1 MACLLEKGDILD
13 VYSDIY
19 ESILSRINGSI
30 KTKFSP
36 EQYIKDFHNEIAE
49 SNDPKFALEVAQA
62 IPEIMLQV
70 IATRKNIRE
79 YFVKNNISQDPIL
92 KMSLSFEDFN
102 AIKIFVSGQ
111 KKSLDEQKQK
121 IIRKN
126 KSKENI
132 EILDPT
138 DTTINYSN
146 VQKKGKVEDPLTNSG
161 QFAIAYNPDEV
172 TKEEQDTPDPEK
184 EMFYTV
190 IKQIILISEQKPTD
204 TDEVIYQGVSLAQR
218 PVSIKNFPTKPDG
231 TTLLVDDDV
240 KFLEKNPDYNGL
252 LNVITDT
259 DGNYVYFTEKGD
271 ITNESEGR
279 LVYQYVRDIVLK
291 DGKLILTNRSGF
303 AYTLVSPENIIER
316 KNNAYKQ
323 IHTIGMLQADKDAM
337 LKKERAQQKKRI
349 NDLYRLHTYMK
360 ENPDEAVV
368 LRITGGSFGNF
379 KNKYIPIAETGLKLD
394 DINLPF
400 IGGGK
405 SGYIQVE
412 IAQDLPGISV
422 KHPIYLQ
429 RGDINEDLADKIATI
444 LTTKARYRGEEL
456 SPLAKR
462 TYAEIF
468 LGDNVVVRDTNK
480 IKNNIEILTPEI
492 NGITTLT
499 VSINDVPVYL
509 DSPNAKE
516 EIKKHL
522 LAAIPNKNGQIYP
535 ANLNY
540 SQAYIGIGKT
550 FTDYIVSGEKITKKE
565 VNYFDFIKPRMK
577 IEYSAESASFFVNS
591 NAYLSYSI
599 PSSIMPAGKKN
610 FDLASV
616 TPASKRTVKAK
627 IDNEVNEIINE
638 DDVKVEPGKVVYNL
652 KKVTAAY
659 QVNANIV
666 DTGVTLNI
674 GTDLETGLAKI
685 AKTKA
690 KNYVPITL
698 SKKAKTKKDFPNV
711 GAVAS
716 ATVKNLNRYKSDT
729 VHAIGNNIAELT
741 KGGYSQTD
749 INTVVYE
756 ILDKIV
762 NSTELIE
769 PVTKIVTIGESGVS
783 EAVIKAAKKLGI
795 GVEVTV
801 PSGWTFSVSWAK
813 GKTGTFT
820 ISNKDEFLSRFGD
833 APTKTNAKRKVAK
846 TANQYNRVAAA
857 IAKKKATSNKIY
869 GTRKKAPAKK
879 TPATIK
885 QQDAQ
890 VNTVSSMSL
899 TERLKQ
905 KRDIFN
911 SKDSDKLNRIE
922 NLERKLGGFFER
934 LFTTKAQRDS
944 ILDWWG
950 TNPLSKAIPLDII
963 TQVVNSNA
971 FATWSQ
977 HGITLYMANKA
988 TPIDLYHEAWHGFS
1002 QLFLTMDEKTALYNE
1017 IRKYP
1022 KWAEASYFDV
1032 EEALAEDYRN
1042 YTRDNT
1048 LFTGVLGKI
1057 FKKVRDFLRMLFG
1070 KVTGQ
1075 DMMQLRDIAVVKDL
1089 FDKLYKGEILDLKP
1103 SIDNIMFTKLNR
1115 ARTIENFSIDETDK
1129 AVKLIDNL
1137 LGLEIAYY
1145 NDKNSSTTGAVRVF
1159 SDVENRLKAYESV
1172 NKQIEY
1178 TIEYSIEQYEA
1189 LLEKDPTNIEE
1200 QEKLKNNIDLLSR
1213 ILDNY
1218 GNPELA
1224 LSNKDKSSVVAFQM
1238 KKSRFKII
1246 QEELLED
1253 PSDLENTRVLQ
1264 DYKGNV
1270 INPKNLA
1277 RPETLMIISSV
1288 IKVEKDENG
1297 NVTEVLDV
1305 FGVPQLDDPG
1315 DVWNKLAK
1323 VLEGSFDYAEMYER
1337 LVKYSENYPEFLQI
1351 IDNLR
1356 NPGNLEVTDSLQFAI
1371 ETNFFKDLKKPR
1383 IRHIQYNIN
1392 KTILEKEKYDEEGR
1406 KVKDEVSSYD
1416 SVVTTASFDTHA
1428 VIKDWKANFITASID
1443 INPYIKED
1451 TDGNPILNTEKVIND
1466 FGDDRGVF
1474 IQSKAREFLE
1484 AFGVYMDRSSSEL
1497 NTIFEDTL
1505 NVTTAFKLT
1514 LVFDTIKLVHQ
1525 AAQSTDFNKVAAAE
1539 AFKKDPLTGLIK
1551 GLPKELREDEKQSND
1566 IRSSIRILAELQ
1578 TQYSDGYSNFS
1589 VLSPD
1594 GNRVWEQVVDNT
1606 ITRVVTSINYAKT
1619 WQELTNDEADPNGK
1633 FKHMRWLSEDN
1644 NAYSKWSVL
1653 LNSVFFLED
1662 ILADNYGQKRKIK
1675 TGAEQEDIKLI
1686 VNNVGGTQL
1695 IVKNENDTVGKSTA
1709 SLDGTSKFLQE
1720 VHTMLLGGIEEFMR
1734 HASKNTAMSLST
1746 QELFTYPGKIDKH
1759 LYIDIDLFKPKNTGL
1774 GETEGFNIIV
1784 GYIAGELERI
1794 NRYKD
1799 GFGNESKEYFAEFS
1813 GYNRPFIKKDGTTV
1827 AAGEVFTAFD
1837 DVLTE
1842 STKDLLYKVKGNL
1855 VDYLED
1861 NLDLRQ
1867 IVKNEVT
1874 SYFEK
1879 ETAANLKTLQ
1889 TSRFVDESL
1898 YEKGTQAGISKDQ
1911 VDETLMKAYTYNS
1924 WIHKFE
1930 TLILAYGD
1938 LVQYNHDKEEF
1949 HKRNAGLGSGGLGFR
1964 SDLQAISYINSSK
1977 FPRLYAKKYGY
1988 TVKKYDG
1995 TFTTGIIKEKIVKE
2009 SVYYKEYL
2017 KKLTESITKR
2027 LGNKEE
2033 AEKLAKK
2040 TLEEYLNMKEADG
2053 QGYITLESY
2062 RMFKELEGDWSNN
2075 QELLYKKIVD
2085 GGTINVEDVIEF
2097 FPSYKLQY
2105 FGNIQTKGLALTSFH
2120 KFSLAPLIPGVTG
2133 MDTYQDKLHDKMMEK
2148 QMDYVVF
2155 ETGSKVGHIGN
2166 GDVIVN
2172 EDGSFNEQVEFTK
2185 NVIFAEYLKNQT
2197 AINSKYKGDSLISTQ
2212 LRKLILEGLYE
2223 KGVIDTTDEDKIT
2236 EPRVRKY
2243 LNDVKEYSEILK
2255 VELLKEIGYEE
2266 KDGSYFPKDS
2276 SSTEKLAEL
2285 IRTSLELDDV
2295 VGDHLIDFIDVL
2307 DDGTLRYDT
2316 SLHPEAAK
2324 IEKLIMSVI
2333 NKKLIKQAINGEPL
2347 VQVSSALYAGAFQKP
2362 KNKLRLGSD
2371 EEIKKYAGSTVLPS
2385 YHEKADGF
2393 TAAMKV
2399 MIALQGDY
2407 SNLLNLKA
2415 LDGEII
2421 GNIDRLN
2428 EAIKDDAWLDSNNG
2442 ANRKA
2447 ITLVGVRI
2455 PVQSL
2460 NSMEYMEVFHF
2471 LSPQAGNLI
2480 VPPSEIVAK
2489 SGADFD
2495 IDKLTLYMA
2504 NINADGTLPTRMFEN
2519 VEELKEYLENN
2530 EVSEKDKAFGLDM
2543 QKMVLQNELMDSM
2556 RSILEL
2562 PQNYVSLITPNGTFL
2577 LKELSEDLAK
2587 YVMEYDPFTNKSDE
2601 RNNKSGDGKNKT
2613 VISPTRV
2620 LETLYNIYKHESNV
2634 VGKRTLGLGAVENTF
2649 HTLINSIETEG
2660 GVAMPDKFIHGSEL
2674 KERDAL
2680 LWLRHNKVT
2689 KNGKELI
2696 SIASRYDVDNKIK
2709 ISDVIS
2715 QMINGWVDVEK
2726 DAWIFFIQGN
2736 YEVAPILLYLIKTGV
2751 PVKEAVYFVSQPLVR
2766 EYVKE
2771 QRLATSTYADVLN
2784 KKPESKGLVKYQAA
2798 SEVIDKYFDSKTAT
2812 SLNDNRK
2819 RYEIGKNL
2827 TEAILEDRKNKSF
2840 TEKEMYKLIKD
2851 FKKDESNASSELS
2864 LAMFL
2869 HYIQIEQQITGLTQ
2883 LKVAANP
2890 DTSTKSTGSEVEQS
2904 EANIEA
2910 LLEESKLE
2918 PGLLNSIRLDSVIGS
2933 FFNNPLALAINSV
2946 IFPLRYNKAIS
2957 NYLVAR
2963 NKDVRADSAKTFGD
2977 NKSDVFVN
2985 TFRNDLISFLFQ
2997 TAARRYTLGDTYKS
3011 YTLNTAVPVSLVD
3024 ELKFGAFVKTDKAK
3038 NKTLYIDKAALE
3050 NDFKRKV
3057 FVKGSE
3063 LADSYEKRGLYTLTL
3078 DHFHFDGLT
3087 NQGEYV
3093 KFVAER
3099 EYLRSIYS
3107 KADVKKM
3114 TEYKAELKTVKEMNP
3129 TFSKEKIAS
3138 YTYEKILANKAL
3150 ENTLNPYHM
3159 FKDPHYAY
3167 AIRFSQIML
3176 KYGKDLKKNY
3186 SVLNKMK
3193 NEPNS
3198 DRTMFNL
3205 FVAEK
3210 DFTTDTSNLYTKNL
3224 NDLADPSVKK
3234 VQDVND
3240 NEMISDFFSKLPL
3253 YTFMQTGINKTKFNF
3268 GNIVD
3273 YTQFMNLVNEEAGK
3287 LVKALEMPTLAENF
3301 LNAFYNR
3308 FIRENSRT
3316 KTDKSRY
3323 KNYLFGIDLDSLSKL
3338 ASEPT
3343 NLEDRPGLI
3352 ETKNPNI
3359 FMFDESK
3366 FAPSDYEKI
3375 ITANTDVTFLYPT
3388 TVAVLQNKTA
3398 ALGRGITRR
3407 YANDMSIG
3415 FPVSFNNENDH
3426 MLSLDPKNYKII
3438 TNVYDE
3444 AIKEITS
3451 LIESGYPVA
3460 IPMAG
3465 FGNSTSMPK
3474 ELFVYLSKKLYQ
3486 QPIGFLNPG
3495 STMYKEMS
3503 EIVGNNQGISDKEIL
3518 DSLGL
3523 TEDPFTCKL

>member
-79 YFVKNNISQDPIL
+79 YFVKNKISQDSISE
-92 KMSLSFEDFN
+92 MSLTFEDFN

-323 IHTIGMLQADKDAM
+323 IHTIGMLQADKDVM

-349 NDLYRLHTYMK
+349 NDLYRLHNYMK

-422 KHPIYLQ
+422 KHPVYLQ

-565 VNYFDFIKPRMK
+565 VNYFDFIKPMMK

-616 TPASKRTVKAK
+616 TPASKKTVKAK

-638 DDVKVEPGKVVYNL
+638 DDVKVEPGEVVYNL
-652 KKVTAAY
+652 KKITAAY
-659 QVNANIV
+659 QVNANIINA
-666 DTGVTLNI
+666 GVTLNI
-674 GTDLETGLAKI
+674 GTDLEIGLAKI

-690 KNYVPITL
+690 RKYVPITL
-698 SKKAKTKKDFPNV
+698 SKKAKAKKDFPNV
-711 GAVAS
+711 AAVAS
-716 ATVKNLNRYKSDT
+716 AIVNNLNKYKSDT
-729 VHAIGNNIAELT
+729 VHAIGNNIAELG
-741 KGGYSQTD
+741 KSGYSQTD
-749 INTVVYE
+749 IDTVVYQ

-762 NSTELIE
+762 NSNELIE

-801 PSGWTFSVSWAK
+801 PSGWTFSVPWAK
-813 GKTGTFT
+813 GKTGVYT

-846 TANQYNRVAAA
+846 TANQYNRVAAT
-857 IAKKKATSNKIY
+857 IAKKKATSNKTY

-905 KRDIFN
+905 KKDIFN

-934 LFTTKAQRDS
+934 LITTKAERDS

-963 TQVVNSNA
+963 TQVVNSNS

-977 HGITLYMANKA
+977 YGITLHMANKA

-1002 QLFLTMDEKTALYNE
+1002 QLFLTMDEKTALYDE
-1017 IRKYP
+1017 IRKSP

-1057 FKKVRDFLRMLFG
+1057 FKKVRDFLRMMFG

-1129 AVKLIDNL
+1129 AVKLIDNF

-1288 IKVEKDENG
+1288 VQVEKDENG

-1305 FGVPQLDDPG
+1305 FGVPQLDDV
-1315 DVWNKLAK
+1315 DNVWKKLAK

-1356 NPGNLEVTDSLQFAI
+1356 HPGNLEVTDSLQFAI

-1406 KVKDEVSSYD
+1406 KIKDEVSSYD

-1497 NTIFEDTL
+1497 NTIFENTL

-1539 AFKKDPLTGLIK
+1539 TFKKDPLSGLIK

-1619 WQELTNDEADPNGK
+1619 WQELT
-1633 FKHMRWLSEDN
+1633 
-1644 NAYSKWSVL
+1644 
-1653 LNSVFFLED
+1653 
-1662 ILADNYGQKRKIK
+1662 
-1675 TGAEQEDIKLI
+1675 
-1686 VNNVGGTQL
+1686 
-1695 IVKNENDTVGKSTA
+1695 
-1709 SLDGTSKFLQE
+1709 
-1720 VHTMLLGGIEEFMR
+1720 
-1734 HASKNTAMSLST
+1734 
-1746 QELFTYPGKIDKH
+1746 
-1759 LYIDIDLFKPKNTGL
+1759 
-1774 GETEGFNIIV
+1774 
-1784 GYIAGELERI
+1784 
-1794 NRYKD
+1794 
-1799 GFGNESKEYFAEFS
+1799 
-1813 GYNRPFIKKDGTTV
+1813 
-1827 AAGEVFTAFD
+1827 
-1837 DVLTE
+1837 
-1842 STKDLLYKVKGNL
+1842 
-1855 VDYLED
+1855 
-1861 NLDLRQ
+1861 
-1867 IVKNEVT
+1867 
-1874 SYFEK
+1874 
-1879 ETAANLKTLQ
+1879 
-1889 TSRFVDESL
+1889 
-1898 YEKGTQAGISKDQ
+1898 
-1911 VDETLMKAYTYNS
+1911 
-1924 WIHKFE
+1924 
-1930 TLILAYGD
+1930 
-1938 LVQYNHDKEEF
+1938 
-1949 HKRNAGLGSGGLGFR
+1949 
-1964 SDLQAISYINSSK
+1964 
-1977 FPRLYAKKYGY
+1977 
-1988 TVKKYDG
+1988 
-1995 TFTTGIIKEKIVKE
+1995 
-2009 SVYYKEYL
+2009 
-2017 KKLTESITKR
+2017 
-2027 LGNKEE
+2027 
-2033 AEKLAKK
+2033 
-2040 TLEEYLNMKEADG
+2040 
-2053 QGYITLESY
+2053 
-2062 RMFKELEGDWSNN
+2062 
-2075 QELLYKKIVD
+2075 
-2085 GGTINVEDVIEF
+2085 
-2097 FPSYKLQY
+2097 
-2105 FGNIQTKGLALTSFH
+2105 
-2120 KFSLAPLIPGVTG
+2120 
-2133 MDTYQDKLHDKMMEK
+2133 
-2148 QMDYVVF
+2148 
-2155 ETGSKVGHIGN
+2155 
-2166 GDVIVN
+2166 
-2172 EDGSFNEQVEFTK
+2172 
-2185 NVIFAEYLKNQT
+2185 
-2197 AINSKYKGDSLISTQ
+2197 
-2212 LRKLILEGLYE
+2212 
-2223 KGVIDTTDEDKIT
+2223 
-2236 EPRVRKY
+2236 
-2243 LNDVKEYSEILK
+2243 
-2255 VELLKEIGYEE
+2255 
-2266 KDGSYFPKDS
+2266 
-2276 SSTEKLAEL
+2276 
-2285 IRTSLELDDV
+2285 
-2295 VGDHLIDFIDVL
+2295 
-2307 DDGTLRYDT
+2307 
-2316 SLHPEAAK
+2316 
-2324 IEKLIMSVI
+2324 
-2333 NKKLIKQAINGEPL
+2333 
-2347 VQVSSALYAGAFQKP
+2347 
-2362 KNKLRLGSD
+2362 SD
-2371 EEIKKYAGSTVLPS
+2371 EQIQMV
-2385 YHEKADGF
+2385 
-2393 TAAMKV
+2393 
-2399 MIALQGDY
+2399 
-2407 SNLLNLKA
+2407 
-2415 LDGEII
+2415 
-2421 GNIDRLN
+2421 
-2428 EAIKDDAWLDSNNG
+2428 
-2442 ANRKA
+2442 
-2447 ITLVGVRI
+2447 
-2455 PVQSL
+2455 SL
-2460 NSMEYMEVFHF
+2460 N
-2471 LSPQAGNLI
+2471 I
-2480 VPPSEIVAK
+2480 
-2489 SGADFD
+2489 
-2495 IDKLTLYMA
+2495 
-2504 NINADGTLPTRMFEN
+2504 
-2519 VEELKEYLENN
+2519 
-2530 EVSEKDKAFGLDM
+2530 
-2543 QKMVLQNELMDSM
+2543 
-2556 RSILEL
+2556 
-2562 PQNYVSLITPNGTFL
+2562 
-2577 LKELSEDLAK
+2577 
-2587 YVMEYDPFTNKSDE
+2587 
-2601 RNNKSGDGKNKT
+2601 
-2613 VISPTRV
+2613 
-2620 LETLYNIYKHESNV
+2620 
-2634 VGKRTLGLGAVENTF
+2634 
-2649 HTLINSIETEG
+2649 
-2660 GVAMPDKFIHGSEL
+2660 
-2674 KERDAL
+2674 
-2680 LWLRHNKVT
+2680 
-2689 KNGKELI
+2689 
-2696 SIASRYDVDNKIK
+2696 
-2709 ISDVIS
+2709 
-2715 QMINGWVDVEK
+2715 
-2726 DAWIFFIQGN
+2726 
-2736 YEVAPILLYLIKTGV
+2736 
-2751 PVKEAVYFVSQPLVR
+2751 
-2766 EYVKE
+2766 
-2771 QRLATSTYADVLN
+2771 
-2784 KKPESKGLVKYQAA
+2784 
-2798 SEVIDKYFDSKTAT
+2798 
-2812 SLNDNRK
+2812 
-2819 RYEIGKNL
+2819 
-2827 TEAILEDRKNKSF
+2827 
-2840 TEKEMYKLIKD
+2840 
-2851 FKKDESNASSELS
+2851 
-2864 LAMFL
+2864 
-2869 HYIQIEQQITGLTQ
+2869 
-2883 LKVAANP
+2883 
-2890 DTSTKSTGSEVEQS
+2890 
-2904 EANIEA
+2904 
-2910 LLEESKLE
+2910 
-2918 PGLLNSIRLDSVIGS
+2918 
-2933 FFNNPLALAINSV
+2933 
-2946 IFPLRYNKAIS
+2946 
-2957 NYLVAR
+2957 
-2963 NKDVRADSAKTFGD
+2963 
-2977 NKSDVFVN
+2977 
-2985 TFRNDLISFLFQ
+2985 
-2997 TAARRYTLGDTYKS
+2997 
-3011 YTLNTAVPVSLVD
+3011 
-3024 ELKFGAFVKTDKAK
+3024 
-3038 NKTLYIDKAALE
+3038 
-3050 NDFKRKV
+3050 
-3057 FVKGSE
+3057 
-3063 LADSYEKRGLYTLTL
+3063 
-3078 DHFHFDGLT
+3078 
-3087 NQGEYV
+3087 
-3093 KFVAER
+3093 
-3099 EYLRSIYS
+3099 
-3107 KADVKKM
+3107 
-3114 TEYKAELKTVKEMNP
+3114 
-3129 TFSKEKIAS
+3129 
-3138 YTYEKILANKAL
+3138 
-3150 ENTLNPYHM
+3150 
-3159 FKDPHYAY
+3159 
-3167 AIRFSQIML
+3167 
-3176 KYGKDLKKNY
+3176 
-3186 SVLNKMK
+3186 
-3193 NEPNS
+3193 
-3198 DRTMFNL
+3198 
-3205 FVAEK
+3205 
-3210 DFTTDTSNLYTKNL
+3210 
-3224 NDLADPSVKK
+3224 
-3234 VQDVND
+3234 
-3240 NEMISDFFSKLPL
+3240 
-3253 YTFMQTGINKTKFNF
+3253 
-3268 GNIVD
+3268 
-3273 YTQFMNLVNEEAGK
+3273 
-3287 LVKALEMPTLAENF
+3287 
-3301 LNAFYNR
+3301 
-3308 FIRENSRT
+3308 
-3316 KTDKSRY
+3316 
-3323 KNYLFGIDLDSLSKL
+3323 
-3338 ASEPT
+3338 
-3343 NLEDRPGLI
+3343 
-3352 ETKNPNI
+3352 
-3359 FMFDESK
+3359 
-3366 FAPSDYEKI
+3366 
-3375 ITANTDVTFLYPT
+3375 
-3388 TVAVLQNKTA
+3388 
-3398 ALGRGITRR
+3398 
-3407 YANDMSIG
+3407 
-3415 FPVSFNNENDH
+3415 
-3426 MLSLDPKNYKII
+3426 
-3438 TNVYDE
+3438 
-3444 AIKEITS
+3444 
-3451 LIESGYPVA
+3451 
-3460 IPMAG
+3460 
-3465 FGNSTSMPK
+3465 
-3474 ELFVYLSKKLYQ
+3474 
-3486 QPIGFLNPG
+3486 
-3495 STMYKEMS
+3495 
-3503 EIVGNNQGISDKEIL
+3503 
-3518 DSLGL
+3518 
-3523 TEDPFTCKL
+3523 